1 MSGSQT
7 FCAVGFAATVMRCLM
22 LEESGIGQQQ
32 GRHYEVEHV
41 PRLFDA
47 EQVVHSSGVRSYPIV
62 SIAT

>member
-1 MSGSQT
+1 
-7 FCAVGFAATVMRCLM
+7 
-22 LEESGIGQQQ
+22 
-32 GRHYEVEHV
+32 VEHV